1 MLDHPAPPL
10 EAHLKKFTSDVDLEV
25 RYAETDQMGVV
36 HHAAYLVWFE
46 VARTRLCAEAGRPYA
61 DIERAGYF
69 LVVSAAQV
77 TYRDGA
83 RYGDS
88 VRVTSWVDWVASR
101 AMQFGY
107 QVRRGDSLLADG
119 HTRHVWVD
127 RSTGRHC
134 RMPPD
139 LEAPFLALAEQA
151 SLVRP
156 AREQ

>member
-1 MLDHPAPPL
+1 M
-10 EAHLKKFTSDVDLEV
+10 EARLKKFTRDVDLEV

-36 HHAAYLVWFE
+36 HHAVYPVWFE

-61 DIERAGYF
+61 DIENAGYF
-69 LVVSAAQV
+69 LVVSGIDL
-77 TYRDGA
+77 TYREGA
-83 RYGDS
+83 RYGDV
-88 VRVTSWVDWVASR
+88 VRVTAWVDWVASR

-107 QVRRGDSLLADG
+107 HVRRGDSLLADG

-139 LEAPFLALAEQA
+139 LEAPFLDIAEQEA
-151 SLVRP
+151 LVRP
-156 AREQ
+156 TRDR

>member
-1 MLDHPAPPL
+1 M
-10 EAHLKKFTSDVDLEV
+10 

-46 VARTRLCAEAGRPYA
+46 IARTRLCADAGRPYA

-69 LVVSAAQV
+69 LVVSGVDV

-83 RYGDS
+83 RYGDV

-107 QVRRGDSLLADG
+107 QVRRGESVLAEA

-134 RMPPD
+134 RMPSD
-139 LEAPFLALAEQA
+139 LVTPFLALAEQA
-151 SLVRP
+151 GLARP
-156 AREQ
+156 GREG